1 MNGEPLTSEFAVLTR
16 TLLTASSV
24 GEVLDH
30 VAAAAERLIRGVD
43 VVSVS
48 VRDRANQLHTPVGS
62 SPLSAELDRL
72 QNQFQEGPCFDAA
85 LPEGPATGSSDNL
98 AKDEKWPK
106 FGPAAA
112 DLGFTSV
119 LSTALLPD
127 PGDLVSTRGAL
138 NLFSHG
144 QLGEEAGGIALL
156 LATHGAL
163 AIAHTQAVSRQEL
176 QQAQM
181 RQAIESRDVIGQAKG
196 ILMARRGMSAD
207 EAFAVLRR
215 TSQDLNVKLAD
226 LARTLAARHGEL
238 DLPDQP

>member
-16 TLLTASSV
+16 SLLTASSV

-48 VRDRANQLHTPVGS
+48 VRDRANQLHTPVGN

-85 LPEGPATGSSDNL
+85 LPEGPATGSSDHL
-98 AKDEKWPK
+98 AKEEKWPK

-144 QLGEEAGGIALL
+144 QLSEEADGIALL
-156 LATHGAL
+156 LATHAAL
-163 AIAHTQAVSRQEL
+163 AIAHTQAVTRQEL
-176 QQAQM
+176 QRTQM

-196 ILMARRGMSAD
+196 ILMARRGMNAD

-226 LARTLAARHGEL
+226 LARTLATRHGEL
-238 DLPDQP
+238 DLPDQL